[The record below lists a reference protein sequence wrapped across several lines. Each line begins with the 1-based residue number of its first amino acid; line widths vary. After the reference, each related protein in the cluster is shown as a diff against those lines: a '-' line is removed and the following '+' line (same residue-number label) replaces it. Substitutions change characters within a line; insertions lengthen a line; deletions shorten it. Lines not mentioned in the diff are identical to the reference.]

1 MAKGHPLET
10 VNLSEE
16 SNLRALMRQIQK
28 EEYGKDFFQRFYPE
42 GDTDI
47 ELVSQVVG
55 KPANLQQILYVNWF
69 ERTFMGF
76 HNFKNLRKPGEAS
89 PEPETI
95 PLYLRLMLSYQRK
108 SRAEG
113 IKAMVGDAME
123 KARSIFSFHP
133 KG

>member
-16 SNLRALMRQIQK
+16 GNVRALMRQIQK
-28 EEYGKDFFQRFYPE
+28 EEYGKDFFQRFFPD

-47 ELVSQVVG
+47 EVVSHVVG
-55 KPANLQQILYVNWF
+55 KPPVLQQILYVNWY
-69 ERTFMGF
+69 ERTFLDYD
-76 HNFKNLRKPGEAS
+76 NFKDLRKPGHDS
-89 PEPETI
+89 QEPETI

>member
-1 MAKGHPLET
+1 MAKGNPLET

-16 SNLRALMRQIQK
+16 ANLRGLMRQIQK
-28 EEYGKDFFQRFYPE
+28 DEYGKDFFERFYPQ

-47 ELVSQVVG
+47 EIVSQVVG
-55 KPANLQQILYVNWF
+55 KPANLQQILYVNWY
-69 ERTFMGF
+69 ERTFLD
-76 HNFKNLRKPGEAS
+76 FKNFRNLRNPGEAS
-89 PEPETI
+89 QEPETI